1 MMAASTHPPSD
12 TGGIR
17 PVHPGERARLLEIAV
32 STGLF
37 APAEAEALLG
47 SVLDELAA
55 GGLPARHAAV
65 AVGAAA
71 DASQAIGWAYFA
83 PDPYAANIWNLW
95 WIGVDPAAHGT
106 GAGRLLLQHV
116 EAVVARNEGRVL
128 VIETSDLPP
137 MARARAFYARAG
149 YGERGRIPDFYA
161 EGEAKVIFSRR
172 VSAAVGSPPGNPES
186 HDSVCAAPPPPGVE

>member
-1 MMAASTHPPSD
+1 MAASMHPRPD
-12 TGGIR
+12 TSGIR
-17 PVHPGERARLLEIAV
+17 PVHAGERPRLLEIAV

-47 SVLDELAA
+47 SVLDDLAA
-55 GGLPARHAAV
+55 GGLPAGHAAV
-65 AVGAAA
+65 AVGAA
-71 DASQAIGWAYFA
+71 DGGQAAGWAYFA

-95 WIGVDPAAHGT
+95 WIGVDPVAHGT

-172 VSAAVGSPPGNPES
+172 VSGPVGSTG
-186 HDSVCAAPPPPGVE
+186 G